1 MKTNFKAA
9 KKFIEMKKQ
18 EKSESLSGPG
28 SHLINAADTVVFLSE
43 IIKKHKIQTILD
55 LGCGDWNWMKKIHF
69 DNIKYEGWDCDE
81 EMINENIK
89 NYSNDLITFKVQDIV
104 TTEIPRVDLIICRDV
119 LFHMDKE
126 IGLDLVK
133 KIKKSCNY
141 FLSTSFLNNTKNK
154 NIVKYTNFDDW
165 GFYEINLN
173 IEPFSLQNFELENRK
188 ETKIPNRYVVL
199 YNFGKN

>member
-28 SHLINAADTVVFLSE
+28 SHLANATDTVVFLSE
-43 IIKKHKIQTILD
+43 IIKKYKIQTILD

-81 EMINENIK
+81 EMINKNIK

-104 TTEIPRVDLIICRDV
+104 TKEIPRVDLIICRDV

-173 IEPFSLQNFELENRK
+173 IEPFNLQNFELENRK
-188 ETKIPNRYVVL
+188 ETKIPNRSVVL

>member
-1 MKTNFKAA
+1 
-9 KKFIEMKKQ
+9 
-18 EKSESLSGPG
+18 
-28 SHLINAADTVVFLSE
+28 
-43 IIKKHKIQTILD
+43 
-55 LGCGDWNWMKKIHF
+55 
-69 DNIKYEGWDCDE
+69 KYEGWDCDE